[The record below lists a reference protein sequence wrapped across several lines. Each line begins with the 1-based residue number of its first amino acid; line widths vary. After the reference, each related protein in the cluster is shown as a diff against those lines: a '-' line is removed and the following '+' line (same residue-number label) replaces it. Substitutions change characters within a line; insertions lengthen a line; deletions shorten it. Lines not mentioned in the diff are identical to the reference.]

1 MKRVWLPG
9 LAGLVGLALL
19 AGSSYSAD
27 QPTTTNKADK
37 HKHTT
42 NKPVAAGAAMTA
54 DQTKQV
60 AKTHLPA
67 GFAKAN
73 LTPEQHEKALAVM
86 SKYAGQIKD
95 LDAQVRALRAK
106 RDCEL
111 SALLTDA
118 QKKSLADAK
127 AASQK
132 ARVEKRVA
140 ANTTA
145 TATTAKTTTTKVVAE
160 QKGGFK
166 IDPAALQRAHDA
178 VMKER
183 EEQAKNAKGANGAV
197 GPKLR
202 KLKQDKTKA
211 EESKQQPAQPEKTQ
225 PEKK

>member
-1 MKRVWLPG
+1 M
-9 LAGLVGLALL
+9 GLALL
-19 AGSSYSAD
+19 AGSSFSAD

-54 DQTKQV
+54 DQTKQA

-95 LDAQVRALRAK
+95 LDSQIRALRAK
-106 RDCEL
+106 RDGEL
-111 SALLTDA
+111 TALLSDA

-127 AASQK
+127 AASQQV
-132 ARVEKRVA
+132 RVEKRA
-140 ANTTA
+140 ALSGKAALVNKGALASKTEA
-145 TATTAKTTTTKVVAE
+145 VKNPQVRELEEGFKARAAQIQANLAKRTAKEPSKD
-160 QKGGFK
+160 Q
-166 IDPAALQRAHDA
+166 
-178 VMKER
+178 
-183 EEQAKNAKGANGAV
+183 
-197 GPKLR
+197 PK
-202 KLKQDKTKA
+202 Q
-211 EESKQQPAQPEKTQ
+211 EPAQPEKTQ